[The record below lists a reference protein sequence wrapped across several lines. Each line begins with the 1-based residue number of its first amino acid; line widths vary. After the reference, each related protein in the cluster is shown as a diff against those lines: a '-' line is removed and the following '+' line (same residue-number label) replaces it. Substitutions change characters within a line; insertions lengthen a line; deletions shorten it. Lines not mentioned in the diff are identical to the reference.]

1 MKEDIEILILFFV
14 WKLQNTR
21 NPSRK
26 IKWEQARDIILNNDW
41 SIRDLRLME
50 DGQSAMYH
58 RAIKAGISD
67 GFARSFREELQ
78 SFKEV
83 YRRQRGEKEAEA
95 I

>member
-1 MKEDIEILILFFV
+1 
-14 WKLQNTR
+14 
-21 NPSRK
+21 
-26 IKWEQARDIILNNDW
+26 
-41 SIRDLRLME
+41 ME
-50 DGQSAMYH
+50 DGQSVMYH

-83 YRRQRGEKEAEA
+83 YRRQRGKKEAEA